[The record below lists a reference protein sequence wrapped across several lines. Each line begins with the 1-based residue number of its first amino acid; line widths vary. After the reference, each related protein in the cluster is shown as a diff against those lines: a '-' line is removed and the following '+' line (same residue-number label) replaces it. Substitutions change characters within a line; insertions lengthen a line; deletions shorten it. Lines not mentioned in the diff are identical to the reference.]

1 MSAREYRHVA
11 SCFSRSGFCIR
22 WSEFATL
29 GTLVGGL
36 LLGSKRMSAHG
47 PQRPSPTGAAAGR
60 RCQGCGTP
68 LAADNTARL
77 CSRCHREQRDQLRTP
92 PVQLRHEFFE
102 TDEFRAAF
110 ESHHIGKVFKAYRNH
125 PRHLKLFGKALNQD
139 LLGRW
144 LGLNQAQV
152 SKLENGKPEQ
162 NIETLRNYARILH
175 LPQHLLWFDFPGQS
189 RLAARQANGKSSDS
203 DNGKPEDHNSRLIVS
218 TGMDT
223 LELLQRVR
231 QSSIDSS
238 TIDALDITVEQLCC
252 DYPSTDASE
261 LVTAGKEWL
270 GKMTELLA
278 NRLSLTQHRDIL
290 NNAGILALLVGCL
303 EADLGDMRSAEATRR
318 MAMELGKESGNLAIV
333 GWAHEMLAWF
343 NLTAGNFRAVIPAA
357 EAGALAAPS
366 ESVAVQLY
374 GQQAKALARIGMA
387 QEVHAALE
395 KGSALLGKLPYPE
408 RPENHFVVDPDKW
421 DFYAMDTYRIVG
433 EDHLAKRNADE
444 IIRRSVNPEGLIVA
458 PMRYAEAQLT
468 LAVIAARRGDA
479 EEATTLGLQALQ
491 HGRQSRP
498 SLLMVAGE
506 LSTELDTFGA
516 RTGADFRDMLAEIQS
531 TA

>member
-1 MSAREYRHVA
+1 MSAQD
-11 SCFSRSGFCIR
+11 
-22 WSEFATL
+22 
-29 GTLVGGL
+29 
-36 LLGSKRMSAHG
+36 
-47 PQRPSPTGAAAGR
+47 PQRQRPAAAGR
-60 RCQGCGTP
+60 RCQGCGAP

-92 PVQLRHEFFE
+92 PVQLRSEFFE

-110 ESHHIGKVFKAYRNH
+110 ESQHIGKVFKAYRNH
-125 PRHLKLFGKALNQD
+125 PRHLKLFGKALNQE

-162 NIETLRNYARILH
+162 NLENLRNYARILH

-189 RLAARQANGKSSDS
+189 RLAARRSINGATDEPNQ
-203 DNGKPEDHNSRLIVS
+203 DERNGADSRLLVS

-231 QSSIDSS
+231 QSSVDSS

-252 DYPSTDASE
+252 DYPSADARE
-261 LVTAGKEWL
+261 LVATGKEWL
-270 GKMTELLA
+270 SKITGLLD
-278 NRLSLTQHRDIL
+278 NHLTLTQHRDIL
-290 NNAGILALLVGCL
+290 NNAGLLALLVGCL
-303 EADLGDMRSAEATRR
+303 ECDVGDVRAAEATRR
-318 MAMELGKESGNLAIV
+318 MAMELGKESGNLAVV

-343 NLTAGNFRAVIPAA
+343 NLTAGNYRAVLAAA
-357 EAGALAAPS
+357 EAGTLAAPS
-366 ESVAVQLY
+366 ESVSVQLY
-374 GQQAKALARIGMA
+374 GQQAKALARMGMA
-387 QEVHAALE
+387 QEVHESLE
-395 KGSALLGKLPYPE
+395 KGSVLLGRLPYPE

-433 EDHLAKRNADE
+433 EDQLAQRNAEE
-444 IIRRSVNPEGLIVA
+444 IIRRSVNPEGVIVA

-479 EEATTLGLQALQ
+479 EEATALGLQALQ
-491 HGRQSRP
+491 HGRKSRP

-516 RTGADFRDMLAEIQS
+516 RAGADFHDMLTQTQIKS

>member
-1 MSAREYRHVA
+1 MS
-11 SCFSRSGFCIR
+11 
-22 WSEFATL
+22 
-29 GTLVGGL
+29 VGG
-36 LLGSKRMSAHG
+36 
-47 PQRPSPTGAAAGR
+47 PQQRQSGAAPGR
-60 RCQGCGTP
+60 RCQGCGMP

-92 PVQLRHEFFE
+92 PVQLRNEFFE

-110 ESHHIGKVFKAYRNH
+110 ESQHLGKVFKAYRNH
-125 PRHLKLFGKALNQD
+125 PRHLKLFGKALNQE

-162 NIETLRNYARILH
+162 NLETLRNYARTLH

-189 RLAARQANGKSSDS
+189 RLEARRAKFTADGSNNGRTDR
-203 DNGKPEDHNSRLIVS
+203 DSRLLVT

-231 QSSIDSS
+231 HSSIDSS
-238 TIDALDITVEQLCC
+238 TVDALDITVEQLCC
-252 DYPSTDASE
+252 DYPNTDARE
-261 LVTAGKEWL
+261 LVTTGKKWL
-270 GKMTELLA
+270 GQVTDLLG
-278 NRLSLTQHRDIL
+278 NRLTLAQHRDIL
-290 NNAGILALLVGCL
+290 NNAGMLALLVGCL
-303 EADLGDMRSAEATRR
+303 EYDIGDMRAAEATRR
-318 MAMELGKESGNLAIV
+318 MAMELGKESGSPAIV

-343 NLTAGNFRAVIPAA
+343 NLTAGNYRAVIPAA
-357 EAGALAAPS
+357 EAGALTAPS

-374 GQQAKALARIGMA
+374 GQQAKALARMGMA
-387 QEVHAALE
+387 QEVHTALE
-395 KGSALLGKLPYPE
+395 KGRTLLDKLPYPE
-408 RPENHFVVDPDKW
+408 RPEHHFVVDPDKW

-433 EDHLAKRNADE
+433 EDQLAKRNADE
-444 IIRRSVNPEGLIVA
+444 IIRRSVNPEGLIVS

-468 LAVIAARRGDA
+468 LAVIAARRGDV
-479 EEATTLGLQALQ
+479 EEATSLGLQALQ
-491 HGRQSRP
+491 HGRKSRP

-516 RTGADFRDMLAEIQS
+516 RAGGDFRDMLAEIKN
-531 TA
+531 TT